1 MNWNKGTFGWP
12 VRIFMLLLVSVAFF
26 VFVGL
31 GGPNYSWRMLLTTEN
46 LIVILAIVAFFLG
59 RNYFRW
65 RSQHK
70 KSN

>member
-1 MNWNKGTFGWP
+1 
-12 VRIFMLLLVSVAFF
+12 MLLLVSVAFF

-31 GGPNYSWRMLLTTEN
+31 GGPNSWGRLLTTEN
-46 LIVILAIVAFFLG
+46 PVVILPIVAFSLG
-59 RNYFRW
+59 KNDFRW